1 MRVALIAGGQP
12 RFTHEFLVLLSQ
24 LQGFDQADLYFSFWN
39 IGWTNDVYEGARRI
53 QTILPEKYR
62 LAKLQIIDQPQYDL
76 PPHRLNHPPEYYPNV
91 HWAYKRRLG
100 MWQSTQMAFNL
111 IDKQYDAIIKVRPDG
126 MLEKNLH
133 VDQLDLVNNELVFPL
148 GPVHGIPGHEVCDQF
163 VVGTH
168 DGIKFYSEMADNFG
182 KYVPEVC
189 PQWEE
194 DIHSWASE
202 HILGYHLAVNGKKQ
216 TRGDFYH
223 ILAGTSPAVTKGRSQ
238 YTDNHYHHPVVAGII

>member
-12 RFTHEFLVLLSQ
+12 RFTQEFLVLLSQ

-62 LAKLQIIDQPQYDL
+62 LAKLQIIDQPHYDL
-76 PPHRLNHPPEYYPNV
+76 PPHSLNHPPEYYPNV

-111 IDKQYDAIIKVRPDG
+111 IDQQYDAIIKVRPDG

-148 GPVHGIPGHEVCDQF
+148 GPVHGISGHEVCDQF
-163 VVGTH
+163 VVGTY

-182 KYVPEVC
+182 KYVPEVS

-238 YTDNHYHHPVVAGII
+238 YTDNHYHHSVVAGII

>member
-12 RFTHEFLVLLSQ
+12 RFTQEFLVLLSQ

-62 LAKLQIIDQPQYDL
+62 LAKLQIIDQPHYDL
-76 PPHRLNHPPEYYPNV
+76 PPHSLNHPPEYYPNV

-111 IDKQYDAIIKVRPDG
+111 IDQQYDAIIKVRPDG

-148 GPVHGIPGHEVCDQF
+148 GPVHGISGHEVCDQF
-163 VVGTH
+163 VVGTY

-182 KYVPEVC
+182 KYVPEVS